1 VIVYSIFVISRSFV
15 SLDNGLMKSPNQHVL
30 IIGMGGTIAGLAQ
43 DPDNPSAYCAGQ
55 VSLASLIPTEQS
67 DAGFA
72 HGDIRTQQLANIDS
86 RDLSEALLT
95 QLGLAVRAA
104 LDNPDVLGVLVTH
117 GTDTIEE
124 TGIFL
129 DAVCSKQAERLGKR
143 VILTGAMLPS
153 NHPQAD
159 GPLNLQAALRW
170 AQMDLETCPAG
181 VFGIFA
187 GRVCLARDLAKRHTS
202 DLNAPL
208 RDSPSSP
215 VHLINPS
222 WLSRIRRIQADLGQD
237 MAIPPED
244 GWPWV
249 EILTSHAGA
258 KPETVLQWLNQPIQG
273 LVIAGTG
280 MGGVHAAWHKPLRD
294 LAEKGVAMVKASRV
308 GAGHVHLHLPEAD
321 PANWV
326 AAGSLSSPKARI
338 ALQLALYAAFDA
350 KQGGKSMTWQDFFA
364 RIAVLPE

>member
-1 VIVYSIFVISRSFV
+1 M
-15 SLDNGLMKSPNQHVL
+15 DNGLMKSPNQHVL
-30 IIGMGGTIAGLAQ
+30 VIGMGGTIAGLAQ
-43 DPDNPSAYCAGQ
+43 DPSNPTAYQAGQ
-55 VSLASLIPTEQS
+55 VSLESLIPTAQPGG
-67 DAGFA
+67 GFA
-72 HGDIRTQQLANIDS
+72 HSEIRTQQLANINS

-95 QLGLAVRAA
+95 QLGFAVRAA

-124 TGIFL
+124 TGLFL
-129 DAVCSKQAERLGKR
+129 DAVCSKQAERQGKR

-181 VFGIFA
+181 IFGIFA

-215 VHLINPS
+215 VHLVNPS
-222 WLSRIRRIQADLGQD
+222 WLSRIRRIQADSGP
-237 MAIPPED
+237 AIPIPPENA
-244 GWPWV
+244 WPWV

-258 KPETVLQWLNQPIQG
+258 RSETVLHWLDQPIRG

-280 MGGVHAAWHKPLRD
+280 MGGVHSAWHKPLHA
-294 LAEKGVAMVKASRV
+294 LAEMGVAIAKASRV

-326 AAGSLSSPKARI
+326 AAGSLSAPKARI
-338 ALQLALYAAFDA
+338 ALQLALYAAAEA

>member
-1 VIVYSIFVISRSFV
+1 M
-15 SLDNGLMKSPNQHVL
+15 DNGLMNSPNQYVL
-30 IIGMGGTIAGLAQ
+30 VIGLGGTIAGLAQ
-43 DPDNPSAYCAGQ
+43 DPKHPSAYRAGQ
-55 VSLASLIPTEQS
+55 VSLESLLPAVQPGT
-67 DAGFA
+67 GFA
-72 HGDIRTQQLANIDS
+72 HCEIRTQQLANIDS

-124 TGIFL
+124 TGLFL
-129 DAVCSKQAERLGKR
+129 DAVCSKQAEQLGKR

-153 NHPQAD
+153 NHAQAD

-181 VFGIFA
+181 IFATFA

-215 VHLINPS
+215 AHLINPS
-222 WLSRIRRIQADLGQD
+222 WLSRIRRIQADLGPD

-244 GWPWV
+244 AWPWV
-249 EILTSHAGA
+249 ELVCSHAGA
-258 KPETVLQWLNQPIQG
+258 KPETILHWLNQPIQG

-280 MGGVHAAWHKPLRD
+280 MGGVHSAWRKPLD
-294 LAEKGVAMVKASRV
+294 ALAEKGVAIVKASRV
-308 GAGHVHLHLPEAD
+308 GAGHVQLHLPETD
-321 PANWV
+321 PVHWV

-350 KQGGKSMTWQDFFA
+350 KRSGKSMTWQDFFA

>member
-1 VIVYSIFVISRSFV
+1 M
-15 SLDNGLMKSPNQHVL
+15 DNESMKSPNQHVL
-30 IIGMGGTIAGLAQ
+30 VIGMGGTIAGLAK
-43 DPDNPSAYCAGQ
+43 DPNNPTAYQAGQ
-55 VSLASLIPTEQS
+55 VSIESLIPAAQPGTEFGHS
-67 DAGFA
+67 E
-72 HGDIRTQQLANIDS
+72 IRTEQLANINS

-104 LDNPDVLGVLVTH
+104 LDNPLVLGVLVTH

-124 TGIFL
+124 TGLFL
-129 DAVCSKQAERLGKR
+129 HAVCSKQAERLGKR

-181 VFGIFA
+181 IFGIFA
-187 GRVCLARDLAKRHTS
+187 GRVCLARDLSKRHTS

-208 RDSPSSP
+208 RDSPGSP

-222 WLSRIRRIQADLGQD
+222 WLSRIRRMQADSGPD
-237 MAIPPED
+237 VAIPPENA
-244 GWPWV
+244 WPWV

-258 KPETVLQWLNQPIQG
+258 RPETVLHWLGQPIRG

-280 MGGVHAAWHKPLRD
+280 MGGVHTAWHKPLHA
-294 LAEKGVAMVKASRV
+294 LAEMGVAIAKASRV
-308 GAGHVHLHLPEAD
+308 GAGHVHLHLPETD

-326 AAGSLSSPKARI
+326 AAGSLSAPKARI
-338 ALQLALYAAFDA
+338 ALQLALYAAAEA

>member
-1 VIVYSIFVISRSFV
+1 M
-15 SLDNGLMKSPNQHVL
+15 DNGLMKSPNQHVL
-30 IIGMGGTIAGLAQ
+30 VIGIGGTIAGLAP
-43 DPDNPSAYCAGQ
+43 DPNNPSAYRAGQ
-55 VSLASLIPTEQS
+55 VALESLIPSVQS
-67 DAGFA
+67 STGVAQGE
-72 HGDIRTQQLANIDS
+72 IRTVQLANIDS
-86 RDLSEALLT
+86 RNLTESHLT
-95 QLGLAVRAA
+95 QLGLAVRGA
-104 LDNPDVLGVLVTH
+104 LDKPDVLGIVVTH

-124 TGIFL
+124 TGLFL

-159 GPLNLQAALRW
+159 GPLNLQAALHW

-181 VFGIFA
+181 IFGIFA

-222 WLSRIRRIQADLGQD
+222 WLSRIRRIQADSGSD
-237 MAIPPED
+237 MAIPPENA
-244 GWPWV
+244 WPWV

-258 KPETVLQWLNQPIQG
+258 RPETVLNWLGQSIRG

-280 MGGVHAAWHKPLRD
+280 MGGVHAVWHKPLHA
-294 LAEKGVAMVKASRV
+294 LAEMGVAIAKASRV

-321 PANWV
+321 PTNWV
-326 AAGSLSSPKARI
+326 AAGSLSAPKTRI
-338 ALQLALYAAFDA
+338 ALQLALYAAAEA

>member
-1 VIVYSIFVISRSFV
+1 M
-15 SLDNGLMKSPNQHVL
+15 DNESMKSPNQHILV
-30 IIGMGGTIAGLAQ
+30 IGMGGTIAGLAQ
-43 DPDNPSAYCAGQ
+43 DPNNPSAYRAGQ
-55 VSLASLIPTEQS
+55 VSLESLIPTAQPS
-67 DAGFA
+67 TGFA
-72 HGDIRTQQLANIDS
+72 HGEIRTEQLANIDS

-95 QLGLAVRAA
+95 QLGLAVQAA
-104 LDNPDVLGVLVTH
+104 LDKPDVLGIVVTH

-124 TGIFL
+124 AGLFL
-129 DAVCSKQAERLGKR
+129 DAVCGKQAEHLGKR

-181 VFGIFA
+181 IFGIFA
-187 GRVCLARDLAKRHTS
+187 GRVCLARDLVKRHTS

-208 RDSPSSP
+208 RDSSSSP

-222 WLSRIRRIQADLGQD
+222 WLSRIRRIQADSGLD
-237 MAIPPED
+237 LAIPPENA
-244 GWPWV
+244 WPWV

-258 KPETVLQWLNQPIQG
+258 RPETVLHWLGQPIRG

-280 MGGVHAAWHKPLRD
+280 MGGVHTAWLKPLHA
-294 LAEKGVAMVKASRV
+294 LAEMGVAIAKASRV
-308 GAGHVHLHLPEAD
+308 GAGHVYLNLPETD

-326 AAGSLSSPKARI
+326 AAGSLSAPKARI

-364 RIAVLPE
+364 RIAVLPD

>member
-1 VIVYSIFVISRSFV
+1 
-15 SLDNGLMKSPNQHVL
+15 MKSPNQHVL
-30 IIGMGGTIAGLAQ
+30 VIGMGGTIAGLAQ
-43 DPDNPSAYCAGQ
+43 DPNNPFAYRAGQ
-55 VSLASLIPTEQS
+55 VSLESLIPTAHS
-67 DAGFA
+67 STGVA
-72 HGDIRTQQLANIDS
+72 HGEIRTKQLANINS
-86 RDLSEALLT
+86 RDLNESLLT
-95 QLGLAVRAA
+95 QLGLAVREA
-104 LDNPDVLGVLVTH
+104 LDNPVVLGVVITH

-124 TGIFL
+124 TGLFL

-159 GPLNLQAALRW
+159 GPLNLQAALHW

-181 VFGIFA
+181 IFGIFA

-208 RDSPSSP
+208 RDSSSSP

-222 WLSRIRRIQADLGQD
+222 WLSRIRRIQADSGPEV
-237 MAIPPED
+237 AIPPEN

-258 KPETVLQWLNQPIQG
+258 RPETILHWLDQPIQG

-280 MGGVHAAWHKPLRD
+280 MGGVHTAWLKPLHA
-294 LAEKGVAMVKASRV
+294 LAEKGVAIAKASRV

-326 AAGSLSSPKARI
+326 AAGSLSAPKARI
-338 ALQLALYAAFDA
+338 ALQLALYAAAEA

>member
-1 VIVYSIFVISRSFV
+1 M
-15 SLDNGLMKSPNQHVL
+15 DNGFMKSPNQHILV
-30 IIGMGGTIAGLAQ
+30 IGMGGTIAGLAP
-43 DPDNPSAYCAGQ
+43 DPGNPSAYRAGQ
-55 VSLASLIPTEQS
+55 VSLENLIPAAQPDT
-67 DAGFA
+67 GFA
-72 HGDIRTQQLANIDS
+72 HSEIRTLQLANIDS

-95 QLGLAVRAA
+95 QLGLAVQAA
-104 LDNPDVLGVLVTH
+104 LDNPDVLGVVVTH

-124 TGIFL
+124 TGLFL

-143 VILTGAMLPS
+143 VVLTGAMLPS

-181 VFGIFA
+181 IFGIFA

-215 VHLINPS
+215 IHLISPS
-222 WLSRIRRIQADLGQD
+222 WLSRIRRIQADSGLD
-237 MAIPPED
+237 LPIPPENA
-244 GWPWV
+244 WPWV
-249 EILTSHAGA
+249 EILTSHAGT
-258 KPETVLQWLNQPIQG
+258 KPETVLHWLGQPIRG

-280 MGGVHAAWHKPLRD
+280 MGGVHAAWHKPLHA
-294 LAEKGVAMVKASRV
+294 LAEMGVAIAKASRV
-308 GAGHVHLHLPEAD
+308 GAGHVHLHVPETD

-326 AAGSLSSPKARI
+326 AAGSLTPPKARI

>member
-1 VIVYSIFVISRSFV
+1 M
-15 SLDNGLMKSPNQHVL
+15 DNGRMNSPNQHVL
-30 IIGMGGTIAGLAQ
+30 VIGMGGTIAGLAQ
-43 DPDNPSAYCAGQ
+43 DRDYPTAYRSGQ
-55 VSLASLIPTEQS
+55 VSLESLLPASQLGTE
-67 DAGFA
+67 FA
-72 HGDIRTQQLANIDS
+72 QGDIRTQQLANIDS

-95 QLGLAVRAA
+95 QLGLTVRAA
-104 LDNPDVLGVLVTH
+104 LDDPDIFGVLVTH

-124 TGIFL
+124 VGLFL
-129 DAVCSKQAERLGKR
+129 EAVCSKQAQRLGKR

-181 VFGIFA
+181 IFGIFA
-187 GRVCLARDLAKRHTS
+187 GQVCLARDLAKRHTS

-208 RDSPSSP
+208 CDSPSSP

-222 WLSRIRRIQADLGQD
+222 WLSCIRRIQAGPGQD

-244 GWPWV
+244 AWPWV

-258 KPETVLQWLNQPIQG
+258 RSETVLHWLNQPIQG

-280 MGGVHAAWHKPLRD
+280 MGGAHSAWIKPLHA
-294 LAEKGVAMVKASRV
+294 LAEKGVAIAKASRV
-308 GAGHVHLHLPEAD
+308 GAGHVHLHLPEND
-321 PANWV
+321 PAGWV
-326 AAGSLSSPKARI
+326 AAGSLSAPKARI
-338 ALQLALYAAFDA
+338 ALQLALYAAA
-350 KQGGKSMTWQDFFA
+350 ESKRGGKSMTWQDFFA
-364 RIAVLPE
+364 RIAFLPD

>member
-1 VIVYSIFVISRSFV
+1 
-15 SLDNGLMKSPNQHVL
+15 MKSPKQHVF

-43 DPDNPSAYCAGQ
+43 DPKNPSAYRAGQ
-55 VSLASLIPTEQS
+55 VSLERLIPTVHPGTGVAQGE
-67 DAGFA
+67 
-72 HGDIRTQQLANIDS
+72 IRTEQLANIDS
-86 RDLSEALLT
+86 RDLSESHLT

-104 LDNPDVLGVLVTH
+104 LDNPAVLGVVITH

-124 TGIFL
+124 TGLFL

-143 VILTGAMLPS
+143 VVLTGAMLPS

-159 GPLNLQAALRW
+159 GPLNLQAALHW

-202 DLNAPL
+202 ELNAPL

-222 WLSRIRRIQADLGQD
+222 WLSRIRRIQADSGPD

-244 GWPWV
+244 AWPWV

-258 KPETVLQWLNQPIQG
+258 RPETVLHWLGQPMQG

-280 MGGVHAAWHKPLRD
+280 MGGVHAIWHKPLHA
-294 LAEKGVAMVKASRV
+294 LAEKGVAIAKASRV
-308 GAGHVHLHLPEAD
+308 GAGHVHLHLPEMD
-321 PANWV
+321 PASWV

-338 ALQLALYAAFDA
+338 ALQLALYAAAKA

>member
-1 VIVYSIFVISRSFV
+1 M
-15 SLDNGLMKSPNQHVL
+15 DNGLMKSPNQHVL
-30 IIGMGGTIAGLAQ
+30 VIGMGGTIAGLAQ
-43 DPDNPSAYCAGQ
+43 DPKNPSAYRSGQ
-55 VSLASLIPTEQS
+55 VALETLIPTSHLNTGVAQAE
-67 DAGFA
+67 
-72 HGDIRTQQLANIDS
+72 IRTEQLANIDS

-95 QLGLAVRAA
+95 RLGLSVRAA
-104 LDNPDVLGVLVTH
+104 LDNPDVLGVVVTH

-124 TGIFL
+124 TGLFL

-143 VILTGAMLPS
+143 VVLTGAMLPS
-153 NHPQAD
+153 NHPQSD
-159 GPLNLQAALRW
+159 GPLNLQAALNW

-202 DLNAPL
+202 ELNAPL
-208 RDSPSSP
+208 RDAPSSP

-222 WLSRIRRIQADLGQD
+222 WLARIRRIQADSGPD
-237 MAIPPED
+237 IPIPPED
-244 GWPWV
+244 AWPWV

-258 KPETVLQWLNQPIQG
+258 KPETVLHWLGQPIQG

-280 MGGVHAAWHKPLRD
+280 MGGVQTAWLKPLYA
-294 LAEKGVAMVKASRV
+294 LTEKGVAIAKASRV
-308 GAGHVHLHLPEAD
+308 GAGHVHLHLPETD
-321 PANWV
+321 PSGWV

-338 ALQLALYAAFDA
+338 ALQLALNAAKEA

-364 RIAVLPE
+364 RIAVLPD

>member
-1 VIVYSIFVISRSFV
+1 M
-15 SLDNGLMKSPNQHVL
+15 DNGLMKSPNQHVL
-30 IIGMGGTIAGLAQ
+30 VIGMGGTIAGLAQ
-43 DPDNPSAYCAGQ
+43 DPNNPSAYRAGQ
-55 VSLASLIPTEQS
+55 VALESLIPTVQS
-67 DAGFA
+67 STGIAQGE
-72 HGDIRTQQLANIDS
+72 IRTVQLANIDS
-86 RDLSEALLT
+86 RDLTESHLT
-95 QLGLAVRAA
+95 QLGLAVRGA
-104 LDNPDVLGVLVTH
+104 LDKPDVLGIVVTH

-124 TGIFL
+124 TGLFL
-129 DAVCSKQAERLGKR
+129 GAVCSKQAERLGKR

-159 GPLNLQAALRW
+159 GPLNLQAALHW

-187 GRVCLARDLAKRHTS
+187 GRVCLARDLSKRHTS

-208 RDSPSSP
+208 RDSSSSP

-222 WLSRIRRIQADLGQD
+222 WLSRIRRIQADSGPD
-237 MAIPPED
+237 ISIPPENA
-244 GWPWV
+244 WPWV

-258 KPETVLQWLNQPIQG
+258 RPETVLHWLGQPIRG

-280 MGGVHAAWHKPLRD
+280 MGGVHAAWLKPLHA
-294 LAEKGVAMVKASRV
+294 LAEMGVAVAKASRV
-308 GAGHVHLHLPEAD
+308 GSGHIHLHLPETD
-321 PANWV
+321 PAGWV

-338 ALQLALYAAFDA
+338 ALQLALYAAIEA

>member
-1 VIVYSIFVISRSFV
+1 M
-15 SLDNGLMKSPNQHVL
+15 DNGFMKSPNQHVL
-30 IIGMGGTIAGLAQ
+30 VIGMGGTIAGLAQ
-43 DPDNPSAYCAGQ
+43 DPKNPSAYRSGQ
-55 VSLASLIPTEQS
+55 VALESLIPSVQS
-67 DAGFA
+67 RTGVAQGE
-72 HGDIRTQQLANIDS
+72 IRTVQLANIDS

-104 LDNPDVLGVLVTH
+104 LDDPDVLGIVVTH

-124 TGIFL
+124 TGLFL

-159 GPLNLQAALRW
+159 GPLNLQAALHW

-181 VFGIFA
+181 IFGIFA

-202 DLNAPL
+202 ELNAPL

-222 WLSRIRRIQADLGQD
+222 WLARIRRIQADSGPD

-244 GWPWV
+244 AWPWV

-258 KPETVLQWLNQPIQG
+258 RPETVLHWLGQPIRG

-280 MGGVHAAWHKPLRD
+280 MGGAQTAWLKPLHS
-294 LAEKGVAMVKASRV
+294 LAEMGVAIAKASRV
-308 GAGHVHLHLPEAD
+308 GGGHVHLHLPETD
-321 PANWV
+321 PVGWV

-338 ALQLALYAAFDA
+338 ALQLALYAAKEA

>member
-1 VIVYSIFVISRSFV
+1 M
-15 SLDNGLMKSPNQHVL
+15 DNGFMKSPYQHVL
-30 IIGMGGTIAGLAQ
+30 VIGMGGTIAGLAP
-43 DPDNPSAYCAGQ
+43 DPNNPSAYRAGQ
-55 VSLASLIPTEQS
+55 VSLESLIPPAQPST
-67 DAGFA
+67 GFA
-72 HGDIRTQQLANIDS
+72 HGEIRTEQLANIDS

-95 QLGLAVRAA
+95 QLGLAVQAA
-104 LDNPDVLGVLVTH
+104 LDKPDVLGIVVTH

-124 TGIFL
+124 TGLFL
-129 DAVCSKQAERLGKR
+129 DAVCGKQAEHQGKR

-181 VFGIFA
+181 IFGIFA

-208 RDSPSSP
+208 RDSSSSP

-222 WLSRIRRIQADLGQD
+222 WLSRIRRIQADSGLD
-237 MAIPPED
+237 LAIPPENA
-244 GWPWV
+244 WPWV

-258 KPETVLQWLNQPIQG
+258 RPETVLHWLGQPIRG

-280 MGGVHAAWHKPLRD
+280 MGGVHAAWHKPLHA
-294 LAEKGVAMVKASRV
+294 LAEMGVAIAKASRV

-326 AAGSLSSPKARI
+326 AAGSLSAPKARI

>member
-1 VIVYSIFVISRSFV
+1 LE
-15 SLDNGLMKSPNQHVL
+15 SLVPTAQPITG
-30 IIGMGGTIAGLAQ
+30 IAH
-43 DPDNPSAYCAGQ
+43 S
-55 VSLASLIPTEQS
+55 E
-67 DAGFA
+67 
-72 HGDIRTQQLANIDS
+72 IRTQQLGNIDS
-86 RDLSEALLT
+86 RDLSEPLLT

-104 LDNPDVLGVLVTH
+104 LDNPEVLGVLVTH

-124 TGIFL
+124 TGLFL
-129 DAVCSKQAERLGKR
+129 DAVCSKQAVQLGKR

-159 GPLNLQAALRW
+159 GPINLQAGLRW
-170 AQMDLETCPAG
+170 AQIDLETCPAG
-181 VFGIFA
+181 IFGIFA

-208 RDSPSSP
+208 RDSLSSP
-215 VHLINPS
+215 GHLINPS
-222 WLSRIRRIQADLGQD
+222 WLSRIRLIQADSSPD
-237 MAIPPED
+237 VAIPPEN

-258 KPETVLQWLNQPIQG
+258 RPETVLHWLGQPIRG

-280 MGGVHAAWHKPLRD
+280 MGGVHTAWHQPLHA
-294 LAEKGVAMVKASRV
+294 LAEMGVAIAKASRV

-326 AAGSLSSPKARI
+326 AAGSLSAPKTRI

>member
-1 VIVYSIFVISRSFV
+1 M
-15 SLDNGLMKSPNQHVL
+15 DNGFMKSPNQHVL
-30 IIGMGGTIAGLAQ
+30 VIGMGGTIAGLAP
-43 DPDNPSAYCAGQ
+43 DPKNPSAYRSGQ
-55 VSLASLIPTEQS
+55 VALESLIPAVQS
-67 DAGFA
+67 STGVAQGQ
-72 HGDIRTQQLANIDS
+72 IRTVQLANIDS
-86 RDLSEALLT
+86 RDLTESHLT

-104 LDNPDVLGVLVTH
+104 LDNPDVLGIVVTH

-124 TGIFL
+124 TGLFL
-129 DAVCSKQAERLGKR
+129 GAVCSKQAERLGKR

-159 GPLNLQAALRW
+159 GPLNLQAALHW

-187 GRVCLARDLAKRHTS
+187 GRACLARDLAKRHTS
-202 DLNAPL
+202 ELNAPL

-222 WLSRIRRIQADLGQD
+222 WLSRIRRIQADSGPD
-237 MAIPPED
+237 MAIPSED
-244 GWPWV
+244 AWPWV

-258 KPETVLQWLNQPIQG
+258 RPETVLHWLGQPIRG

-280 MGGVHAAWHKPLRD
+280 MGGVHAVWLKPLHV
-294 LAEKGVAMVKASRV
+294 LAEMGVAIAKASRV
-308 GAGHVHLHLPEAD
+308 GGGHVHLHLPETD
-321 PANWV
+321 PAGWV
-326 AAGSLSSPKARI
+326 AAGNLSSPKARI
-338 ALQLALYAAFDA
+338 ALQLALYAAIEA

>member
-1 VIVYSIFVISRSFV
+1 M
-15 SLDNGLMKSPNQHVL
+15 DNGLMKSPNQHVL
-30 IIGMGGTIAGLAQ
+30 VIGMGGTIAGIAQ
-43 DPDNPSAYCAGQ
+43 NPDNPSAYRAGQ
-55 VSLASLIPTEQS
+55 ASLESLIPTVQPG
-67 DAGFA
+67 AGFT
-72 HGDIRTQQLANIDS
+72 HCEIRTQQLANIDS

-104 LDNPDVLGVLVTH
+104 LDSPDVLGVLVTH

-124 TGIFL
+124 TGLFL
-129 DAVCSKQAERLGKR
+129 DAVCSKQAEQLGKR

-181 VFGIFA
+181 IFGIFA

-202 DLNAPL
+202 ELNAPL

-215 VHLINPS
+215 IHLINPS
-222 WLSRIRRIQADLGQD
+222 WLAQIRRIQADSAQD

-244 GWPWV
+244 AWPWV

-258 KPETVLQWLNQPIQG
+258 KPETISHWLNQPIQG

-280 MGGVHAAWHKPLRD
+280 MGGVHSAWLKPLHA
-294 LAEKGVAMVKASRV
+294 LAEKGVAIVKASRV
-308 GAGHVHLHLPEAD
+308 GAGHVCLHLPETD

-326 AAGSLSSPKARI
+326 AAGSLTAPKARI
-338 ALQLALYAAFDA
+338 ALQLALYAAVDA

>member
-1 VIVYSIFVISRSFV
+1 
-15 SLDNGLMKSPNQHVL
+15 MKSPKQHVF

-43 DPDNPSAYCAGQ
+43 DPKNPSAYRAGQ
-55 VSLASLIPTEQS
+55 VSLERLIPTVHPGTGVAQGE
-67 DAGFA
+67 
-72 HGDIRTQQLANIDS
+72 IRTEQLANIDS
-86 RDLSEALLT
+86 RDLSESHLT

-104 LDNPDVLGVLVTH
+104 LDTPAVLGVVITH

-124 TGIFL
+124 TGLFL

-143 VILTGAMLPS
+143 VVLTGAMLPS

-159 GPLNLQAALRW
+159 GPLNLQAALHW

-202 DLNAPL
+202 ELNAPL

-222 WLSRIRRIQADLGQD
+222 WLSRIRRIQADSGPD

-244 GWPWV
+244 AWPWV

-258 KPETVLQWLNQPIQG
+258 RPETVLHWLGQPMLG

-280 MGGVHAAWHKPLRD
+280 MGGVHAIWHKPLHA
-294 LAEKGVAMVKASRV
+294 LAEKGVAIAKASRV
-308 GAGHVHLHLPEAD
+308 GAGHVHLHLPEMD
-321 PANWV
+321 PASWV

-338 ALQLALYAAFDA
+338 ALQLALYAAAKA

>member
-1 VIVYSIFVISRSFV
+1 M
-15 SLDNGLMKSPNQHVL
+15 DNGLMKSPNQHVL
-30 IIGMGGTIAGLAQ
+30 VIGMGGTIAGLAQ
-43 DPDNPSAYCAGQ
+43 DPNNPSAYRAGQ
-55 VSLASLIPTEQS
+55 VSLESLIPTAQPS
-67 DAGFA
+67 TGFA
-72 HGDIRTQQLANIDS
+72 HGEIRTEQLANIDS
-86 RDLSEALLT
+86 RDLTEGHLT
-95 QLGLAVRAA
+95 QLGLAVQAA
-104 LDNPDVLGVLVTH
+104 LDKPDVLGIVVTH

-124 TGIFL
+124 AGLFL
-129 DAVCSKQAERLGKR
+129 DAVCSKQAERQGKR
-143 VILTGAMLPS
+143 VVLTGAMLPS

-181 VFGIFA
+181 IFGIFA

-208 RDSPSSP
+208 RDSSSSP

-222 WLSRIRRIQADLGQD
+222 WLSRIRRIQADSGLD
-237 MAIPPED
+237 LAIPPENA
-244 GWPWV
+244 WPWV

-258 KPETVLQWLNQPIQG
+258 RPETVLHWLGQPIRG

-280 MGGVHAAWHKPLRD
+280 MGGVHTAWLKPLHA
-294 LAEKGVAMVKASRV
+294 LAEMGVAIAKASRV
-308 GAGHVHLHLPEAD
+308 GAGHVYLNLPETD

-326 AAGSLSSPKARI
+326 AAGSLSAPKARI

>member
-1 VIVYSIFVISRSFV
+1 M
-15 SLDNGLMKSPNQHVL
+15 DNGLMKSPNQHVL
-30 IIGMGGTIAGLAQ
+30 VIGMGGTIAGLAQ
-43 DPDNPSAYCAGQ
+43 DPNNPSAYRAGQ
-55 VSLASLIPTEQS
+55 VSLESLIPTVQTGT
-67 DAGFA
+67 GFA
-72 HGDIRTQQLANIDS
+72 HSEIRTEQLANINS

-104 LDNPDVLGVLVTH
+104 LDKQDVLGLVVTH

-124 TGIFL
+124 TGLFL
-129 DAVCSKQAERLGKR
+129 DAVCSKQAECLGKR

-159 GPLNLQAALRW
+159 GPLNLQAALHW

-181 VFGIFA
+181 IFASFA

-222 WLSRIRRIQADLGQD
+222 WLSRIRRIQADSGPD
-237 MAIPPED
+237 IAIPPD
-244 GWPWV
+244 NAWPWV
-249 EILTSHAGA
+249 EILTSHSGA
-258 KPETVLQWLNQPIQG
+258 RPETVLHWLGQPIRG

-280 MGGVHAAWHKPLRD
+280 MGGAHAAWHQPLHA
-294 LAEKGVAMVKASRV
+294 LAEMGVAIAKASRV
-308 GAGHVHLHLPEAD
+308 GAGHVHLNLPETD
-321 PANWV
+321 PAGWV
-326 AAGSLSSPKARI
+326 AAGSLSAPKTRI
-338 ALQLALYAAFDA
+338 ALQLALYAAAEA
-350 KQGGKSMTWQDFFA
+350 KQVGKSMTWQDFFA

>member
-1 VIVYSIFVISRSFV
+1 
-15 SLDNGLMKSPNQHVL
+15 
-30 IIGMGGTIAGLAQ
+30 
-43 DPDNPSAYCAGQ
+43 
-55 VSLASLIPTEQS
+55 
-67 DAGFA
+67 
-72 HGDIRTQQLANIDS
+72 
-86 RDLSEALLT
+86 
-95 QLGLAVRAA
+95 
-104 LDNPDVLGVLVTH
+104 VTH

-124 TGIFL
+124 TGLFL
-129 DAVCSKQAERLGKR
+129 DAVCSKQAEQLGKR

-181 VFGIFA
+181 IFGIFA

-215 VHLINPS
+215 IHLINPS
-222 WLSRIRRIQADLGQD
+222 WLARIRRIQADSGSDLP
-237 MAIPPED
+237 IPAED
-244 GWPWV
+244 TWPWV

-258 KPETVLQWLNQPIQG
+258 RPETISHWLNQPIQG

-280 MGGVHAAWHKPLRD
+280 MGGVHSAWLKPLHA
-294 LAEKGVAMVKASRV
+294 LAEKGVAIVKASRV
-308 GAGHVHLHLPEAD
+308 GAGHVYLHLPETD
-321 PANWV
+321 PASWV

-338 ALQLALYAAFDA
+338 AVQLALYAAAEA

>member
-1 VIVYSIFVISRSFV
+1 M
-15 SLDNGLMKSPNQHVL
+15 DNGLMKSPNQHVL
-30 IIGMGGTIAGLAQ
+30 VIGMGGTIAGLAQ
-43 DPDNPSAYCAGQ
+43 DPKNPSAYRSGQ
-55 VSLASLIPTEQS
+55 VTLESLIPSVQS
-67 DAGFA
+67 STGVAQSE
-72 HGDIRTQQLANIDS
+72 IRTVQLANIDS
-86 RDLSEALLT
+86 RDLTESHLT

-104 LDNPDVLGVLVTH
+104 LDDPDVLGVVVTH

-124 TGIFL
+124 TGLFL
-129 DAVCSKQAERLGKR
+129 GAVCSKQAERLGKR

-159 GPLNLQAALRW
+159 GPLNLQAALHW

-187 GRVCLARDLAKRHTS
+187 GRVCLARDLSKRHTS

-208 RDSPSSP
+208 RDSSSSP

-222 WLSRIRRIQADLGQD
+222 WLSRIRRIQADSGPD
-237 MAIPPED
+237 ISIPPENA
-244 GWPWV
+244 WPWV

-258 KPETVLQWLNQPIQG
+258 RPETVLHWLGQPIRG

-280 MGGVHAAWHKPLRD
+280 MGGVQTAWLKPLHA
-294 LAEKGVAMVKASRV
+294 LAEMGVAIAKASRV
-308 GAGHVHLHLPEAD
+308 GAGHIHLHLPETD
-321 PANWV
+321 PAGWV

-338 ALQLALYAAFDA
+338 ALQLALNAAKEA
-350 KQGGKSMTWQDFFA
+350 KQDGKSMTWQEFFA

>member
-1 VIVYSIFVISRSFV
+1 M
-15 SLDNGLMKSPNQHVL
+15 DNGFMKSPNQHVL
-30 IIGMGGTIAGLAQ
+30 VIGMGGTIAGLAQ
-43 DPDNPSAYCAGQ
+43 DLENPSAYRAGQ
-55 VSLASLIPTEQS
+55 VPIETLISTVQS
-67 DAGFA
+67 GNGVAQCE
-72 HGDIRTQQLANIDS
+72 IRTDQLANIDS
-86 RDLSEALLT
+86 RNLSESHLT
-95 QLGLAVRAA
+95 QLGHAVRAA
-104 LDNPDVLGVLVTH
+104 LDNPMVLGVVITH

-124 TGIFL
+124 TGLFL

-187 GRVCLARDLAKRHTS
+187 GWTCLARELAKRHTS

-222 WLSRIRRIQADLGQD
+222 WLARIRRIQVDSGPD
-237 MAIPPED
+237 MPIPAED
-244 GWPWV
+244 AWPWV

-258 KPETVLQWLNQPIQG
+258 KPETILHWLSQPIQG
-273 LVIAGTG
+273 AVIAGTG
-280 MGGVHAAWHKPLRD
+280 LGGAPAAWLKPLHR
-294 LAEKGVAMVKASRV
+294 LAEKGIAIVRASRV
-308 GAGHVHLHLPEAD
+308 GAGLVRPHLPEMD
-321 PANWV
+321 PSDRV

-338 ALQLALYAAFDA
+338 ALQLALYAAAKA